1 MNPETLDHVNEIV
14 AAIQNHPLW
23 AHAGLFTLLIAGAM
37 LWIAGRRVLKPT
49 FAVLG
54 ALAGGFLGN
63 AIVPGMG
70 IDSMFGLSGGMAG
83 AAVGGALGALAAI
96 LIFRVAIGVLAAI
109 VVSGLAI
116 LAASIFIQTSEPPP
130 SVTDAPSESAL
141 VEPENSLDEDSSTWR
156 DGLRDDV
163 TQGAKDIAA
172 GEKEAGQFVTD
183 LYRGLKAELWDPLE
197 AGDKMLLTSSGL
209 AGFVGGLA
217 LGVFAP
223 KKTTAL
229 VTAFA
234 GAGMWLPALYFL
246 SQSLDLPGKAMFE
259 RKPIE
264 WLAIWLVI
272 SMTGLFIQWQGLKKK
287 DESRPRR
294 DRDDEEDEYDDD
306 DEDED

>member
-1 MNPETLDHVNEIV
+1 MNPETLDQVNEIV
-14 AAIQNHPLW
+14 AAIQSHPMW
-23 AHAGLFTLLIAGAM
+23 AHAGLFVLLIAGAM

-96 LIFRVAIGVLAAI
+96 LIFRVAIGVLAAT

-130 SVTDAPSESAL
+130 AEIDTQSESML
-141 VEPENSLDEDSSTWR
+141 VEPETSLDEDSSSWKDEFR
-156 DGLRDDV
+156 EDV
-163 TQGAKDIAA
+163 REGAKDVAA
-172 GEKEAGQFVTD
+172 GDKKPRQFVTD
-183 LYRGLKAELWDPLE
+183 LYGGLKAELWDPLD

-209 AGFVGGLA
+209 AGFVAGLA

-234 GAGMWLPALYFL
+234 GAGMWLPAVYFL

-259 RKPIE
+259 RTPIE

-287 DESRPRR
+287 DESRSRR
-294 DRDDEEDEYDDD
+294 DRDDDDDYEDD

>member
-1 MNPETLDHVNEIV
+1 MNPETMDQVNQVV

-23 AHAGLFTLLIAGAM
+23 AHAGLITLLIAGAM
-37 LWIAGRRVLKPT
+37 LWIAGRRVLKPI

-70 IDSMFGLSGGMAG
+70 IEGMFGLSGGMAG

-96 LIFRVAIGVLAAI
+96 LIFRVAIGVLAAT

-116 LAASIFIQTSEPPP
+116 LAASIFIQTSEPVPAEVP
-130 SVTDAPSESAL
+130 EGSESAL
-141 VEPENSLDEDSSTWR
+141 VEPEHSLDEDSASWK
-156 DGLRDDV
+156 DELREDL

-172 GEKEAGQFVTD
+172 GEREPGQFVTD

-197 AGDKMLLTSSGL
+197 PGDKMLLTSSGL
-209 AGFVGGLA
+209 AGFVAGLA

-234 GAGMWLPALYFL
+234 GAGMWLPAVYFL

-259 RKPIE
+259 RTPVE

-287 DESRPRR
+287 DEGRSRR
-294 DRDDEEDEYDDD
+294 DEDDEDD

>member
-1 MNPETLDHVNEIV
+1 MNPDTLEQVNQIV
-14 AAIQNHPLW
+14 AAIQQHPLW
-23 AHAGLFTLLIAGAM
+23 AHAGLLTLLVAGAM
-37 LWIAGRRVLKPT
+37 LWIAGRRVLKPI

-54 ALAGGFLGN
+54 ALAGGFLGS

-96 LIFRVAIGVLAAI
+96 LIFRVAIGVLAAT
-109 VVSGLAI
+109 VVSGLAV
-116 LAASIFIQTSEPPP
+116 LGASIFIQTREP
-130 SVTDAPSESAL
+130 APTELDVKADSESAL
-141 VEPENSLDEDSSTWR
+141 VEQEGTEDQPSLLPDAVR
-156 DGLRDDV
+156 DQV
-163 TQGAKDIAA
+163 KQGVGEVAS
-172 GEKEAGQFVTD
+172 GEKKPGQFVTD

-197 AGDKMLLTSSGL
+197 GGDKMLLTSSGL
-209 AGFVGGLA
+209 AGFVAGLA

-259 RKPIE
+259 RTPVE
-264 WLAIWLVI
+264 WLAIWLVL

-287 DESRPRR
+287 KDDRKSRK
-294 DRDDEEDEYDDD
+294 DDDEDDDD

>member
-1 MNPETLDHVNEIV
+1 MNPETLDQVNQIV
-14 AAIQNHPLW
+14 AAIQEHKLW
-23 AHAGLFTLLIAGAM
+23 AHSGLIALLIAGAM
-37 LWIAGRRVLKPT
+37 LWISGRRVLKPT

-96 LIFRVAIGVLAAI
+96 LIFRVAIGVLSAT
-109 VVSGLAI
+109 VVGGLAV
-116 LAASIFIQTSEPPP
+116 LAASIFIQTSEPIPEAP
-130 SVTDAPSESAL
+130 VTDSEASL

-156 DGLRDDV
+156 DQLTLDNAQKATEEPKQFFG
-163 TQGAKDIAA
+163 DI
-172 GEKEAGQFVTD
+172 
-183 LYRGLKAELWDPLE
+183 YRGFKAELWDPLDG
-197 AGDKMLLTSSGL
+197 GDKMLLTSSGL
-209 AGFVGGLA
+209 AGFVAGLA

-259 RKPIE
+259 RTPIE

-287 DESRPRR
+287 DESRSRR
-294 DRDDEEDEYDDD
+294 DRDDGDDEDD

>member
-1 MNPETLDHVNEIV
+1 M
-14 AAIQNHPLW
+14 
-23 AHAGLFTLLIAGAM
+23 
-37 LWIAGRRVLKPT
+37 
-49 FAVLG
+49 
-54 ALAGGFLGN
+54 
-63 AIVPGMG
+63 
-70 IDSMFGLSGGMAG
+70 
-83 AAVGGALGALAAI
+83 LAAT
-96 LIFRVAIGVLAAI
+96 

-130 SVTDAPSESAL
+130 AAIDAPSETLTA
-141 VEPENSLDEDSSTWR
+141 EPDHSLDEDSSTWK
-156 DGLRDDV
+156 DELREGV
-163 TQGAKDIAA
+163 TQGAKDVAA
-172 GEKEAGQFVTD
+172 GETEPGQFVTD
-183 LYRGLKAELWDPLE
+183 LYEGLKAELWDPLE

-209 AGFVGGLA
+209 AGFVAGLA

-259 RKPIE
+259 RTPIE

-294 DRDDEEDEYDDD
+294 DRDDEEDDYDDD

>member
-1 MNPETLDHVNEIV
+1 MNPETLDQVNQIV
-14 AAIQNHPLW
+14 AAIQEHKLW
-23 AHAGLFTLLIAGAM
+23 AHSGLIALLIAGAM
-37 LWIAGRRVLKPT
+37 LWISGRRVLKPT

-96 LIFRVAIGVLAAI
+96 LIFRVAIGVLAAT
-109 VVSGLAI
+109 VVGGLAI
-116 LAASIFIQTSEPPP
+116 LAASIFIQSSEPPP
-130 SVTDAPSESAL
+130 ESITDPSESAFI
-141 VEPENSLDEDSSTWR
+141 EPENSLDEDSAAWR
-156 DGLRDDV
+156 DQLTLENAQKATEEPKQFFG
-163 TQGAKDIAA
+163 DI
-172 GEKEAGQFVTD
+172 
-183 LYRGLKAELWDPLE
+183 YRGFKAELWDPLDG
-197 AGDKMLLTSSGL
+197 GDKMLLTSSGL
-209 AGFVGGLA
+209 AGFVAGLA

-259 RKPIE
+259 RTPIE

-287 DESRPRR
+287 DESRSRR
-294 DRDDEEDEYDDD
+294 ERDDGDEEDD

>member
-1 MNPETLDHVNEIV
+1 MNPETLDQVNQIV
-14 AAIQNHPLW
+14 AAIQEHKLW
-23 AHAGLFTLLIAGAM
+23 AHSGLIALLIAGAM
-37 LWIAGRRVLKPT
+37 LWISGRRVLKPT

-96 LIFRVAIGVLAAI
+96 LIFRVAIGVLAAT
-109 VVSGLAI
+109 VVGGLAV
-116 LAASIFIQTSEPPP
+116 LAASIFIQTSEPIPETP
-130 SVTDAPSESAL
+130 TTDSESAL
-141 VEPENSLDEDSSTWR
+141 VEPENSLDEDSATWR
-156 DGLRDDV
+156 DQLTLDNAQKATEEPKEFFG
-163 TQGAKDIAA
+163 DI
-172 GEKEAGQFVTD
+172 
-183 LYRGLKAELWDPLE
+183 YRGFKAELWDPLDG
-197 AGDKMLLTSSGL
+197 GDKMLLTSSGL
-209 AGFVGGLA
+209 AGFVAGLA

-259 RKPIE
+259 RTPIE

-287 DESRPRR
+287 DESRSRR
-294 DRDDEEDEYDDD
+294 ERDDGDEEDD